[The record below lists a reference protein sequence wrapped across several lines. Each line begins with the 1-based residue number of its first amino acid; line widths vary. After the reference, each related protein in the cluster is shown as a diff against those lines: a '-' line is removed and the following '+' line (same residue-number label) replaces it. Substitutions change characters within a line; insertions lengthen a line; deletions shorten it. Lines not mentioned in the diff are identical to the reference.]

1 MGAWDRRRM
10 SENDEEALN
19 NVWTSV
25 NNVSVS
31 VRHLGEIYHNNGRYE
46 LVLISFVTLGK
57 SLHLSGPWSPHL

>member
-46 LVLISFVTLGK
+46 LVLITGETK
-57 SLHLSGPWSPHL
+57 W